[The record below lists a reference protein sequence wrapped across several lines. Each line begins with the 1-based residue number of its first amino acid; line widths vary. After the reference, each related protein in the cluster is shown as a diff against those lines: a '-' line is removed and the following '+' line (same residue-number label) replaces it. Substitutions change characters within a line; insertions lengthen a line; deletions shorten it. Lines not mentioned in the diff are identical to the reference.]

1 MASSIFKFSTSSQT
15 FNCGRHMGFMEITAT
30 KAAVFALG
38 LLAGFWVGR
47 LAGED
52 WAEERTFKF
61 LTGRLKI

>member
-1 MASSIFKFSTSSQT
+1 
-15 FNCGRHMGFMEITAT
+15 MEITLAKAGAFFVGAT
-30 KAAVFALG
+30 I
-38 LLAGFWVGR
+38 GFVIGK